1 MPLLL
6 LLLLLLLPGPLL
18 VSAAGCG
25 DDDRPPAA
33 PGGGGGGGTGGGSGG
48 GGDDDDDDMDGET
61 ADAGPSTD
69 SICLAIDDP
78 GVGFFTANVFGTGTV
93 LDVEPDFLGVRYL
106 CRGGGTDAQL
116 EVVLGPSRDCS
127 SDVRGALSFRFLAD
141 DIGGLISTGSS
152 LELAP
157 TPGIVDPVELS
168 LFVDPTGGGV
178 GREFGTCSAETTGF
192 IDFED
197 ANTLRGERFRV
208 INFTA
213 SLGSCD
219 NPLDSPIQVD
229 ANFDFL
235 VPATFE
241 DVCR

>member
-6 LLLLLLLPGPLL
+6 LLLFGPLLLPA
-18 VSAAGCG
+18 VGCE

-33 PGGGGGGGTGGGSGG
+33 PGGGGGGGVGGGG
-48 GGDDDDDDMDGET
+48 GGDDDDDDARDGGTE
-61 ADAGPSTD
+61 DAGPSTE
-69 SICLAIDDP
+69 SICVPIDDP
-78 GVGFFTANVFGTGTV
+78 DVGFFTANVFGTGTV

-106 CRGGGTDAQL
+106 CRGGGPDAQL
-116 EVVLGPSRDCS
+116 EVVLGPSRDCI

-157 TPGIVDPVELS
+157 TPGLVDPVELS
-168 LFVDPTGGGV
+168 LFVDPTGGDV
-178 GREFGTCSAETTGF
+178 GRGFGTCSAETTGF